1 MLVLLLLLY
10 LLPVYL
16 VFFRFKLLTL
26 TPFWRVFLWIPPLL
40 AAIFLWF
47 ALGRYTPT
55 VATAYVQ
62 APVVQVA
69 AEVSGVVS
77 RVPIAD
83 NASVSASQT
92 LLELDPQPY
101 QHQFAQA
108 TAKAVEAKQS
118 YLVQYAGV
126 YAARENLGTAETGV
140 AVAKRRL
147 ESARLNLQTAE
158 QSAAEIAK
166 QLEVAE
172 SILARAAELLDAK
185 AVSRDEWERASSSAA
200 AVRAQSLE
208 ARNRIASS
216 SAEVEIADLQLR
228 NADAAVCEAR
238 AVLAKNE
245 LMVEPVDALRKTI
258 ERRQGVLDAARAG
271 GREGELAGL
280 ETEVAQL
287 RSFLQLAE
295 STPLLV
301 QAQSPGVQ
309 VAEEAARIAAYN
321 LDRAV
326 VRAPVSGTVSN
337 LHVTPGTYA
346 RAGAPLVSLI
356 DGSSWTMIAAVP
368 ENWLELIRPGDEVIY
383 SLRNYPGRLS
393 RGKVESVGRGVIQG
407 QGIPSGTLA
416 DTDPRRTRQSDTPQ
430 AGQEF
435 QIVIRLADDNEQ
447 QPLRVGATGRMTIL
461 AGGGMP
467 GVNQLASILHFVFS
481 LTDYFYPQ
489 PGLMTILLVAG
500 LGIVAYLF
508 SRQHQ

>member
-10 LLPVYL
+10 LLPIYL

-26 TPFWRVFLWIPPLL
+26 TPIWRVFLWIPPLL
-40 AAIFLWF
+40 AAVFLWF

-69 AEVSGVVS
+69 AEVSGVVT
-77 RVPIAD
+77 RVPVSD
-83 NASVSASQT
+83 NLSVTANQP
-92 LLELDPQPY
+92 LLELEQQPY
-101 QHQFAQA
+101 QQQLAQA
-108 TAKAVEAKQS
+108 TAKAIEAKQS
-118 YLVQYAGV
+118 FLVQYAGV
-126 YAARENLGTAETGV
+126 YAARENLTKAETGIN
-140 AVAKRRL
+140 VAKKKL

-158 QSAAEIAK
+158 QSEAEIAK

-172 SILARAAELLDAK
+172 SILARTAELLEAK

-200 AVRAQSLE
+200 AVRTQSLE

-216 SAEVEIADLQLR
+216 LAEVEIAELQSL
-228 NADAAVCEAR
+228 NADAAVREAR
-238 AVLAKNE
+238 AVLVKSE
-245 LMVEPVDALRKTI
+245 LMVEPVDALRNSI
-258 ERRQGVLDAARAG
+258 ERRQAALDATRASAT
-271 GREGELAGL
+271 EGELAAL
-280 ETEVAQL
+280 EKEVAQL
-287 RSFLQLAE
+287 RSFLQMAE
-295 STPLLV
+295 ATPLLV

-309 VAEEAARIAAYN
+309 AAEEAARIAAYN
-321 LDRAV
+321 LDRSV

-346 RAGAPLVSLI
+346 RAGSPLVSLI
-356 DGSSWTMIAAVP
+356 DGSSWKMIAAVP

-383 SLRNYPGRLS
+383 SLRNYPGRLA
-393 RGKVESVGRGVIQG
+393 RGKVESVGRGVLQG

-435 QIVIRLADDNEQ
+435 QVVIRLADDKAE

-489 PGLMTILLVAG
+489 PGLLTMLLVAG
-500 LGIVAYLF
+500 LGIGAYLF
-508 SRQHQ
+508 SRQQ